1 MYVEAFETD
10 ITSPFIEF
18 KDYARVLN
26 KHVKVFI
33 VTEDSPSLNKES
45 ASIAGALSKYAKP
58 ELMDIERQI
67 AWQAI
72 ADEKA

>member
-33 VTEDSPSLNKES
+33 VTEDGVGLNNGS

-58 ELMDIERQI
+58 ELMDTEKQV
-67 AWQAI
+67 AWQAV
-72 ADEKA
+72 ADDKA

>member
-33 VTEDSPSLNKES
+33 VTEDGVGLNNES
-45 ASIAGALSKYAKP
+45 ASIAGSLSKYARP
-58 ELMDIERQI
+58 ELMNTEKQI
-67 AWQAI
+67 AWQAV